1 VKQSLW
7 KHSGKY
13 ELWAR
18 KDSTFK
24 VKDDQELEVFE
35 VPMTVTPLSSLTDE
49 QKQKQPVDVVGVVRR
64 VSEVTTIKNSL
75 MKELEI
81 ADDSEVAC
89 LLTLWGSWTTIEV
102 SRGDIISVSKAN
114 ISTFN
119 TLSLYT
125 SPLSAV
131 TVNPNTNDTAL
142 RLSEWIVNTPVDVDS
157 YPLVGKEKRRKT
169 EKLAEISKSGTATV
183 TIKKIFFDHK
193 MTFIS
198 KKTGNIEFVLK
209 MAVEDESRR
218 LIVSGLCFL
227 FLDLFLFLFLFLFLL
242 LLSKLFLLPLQ
253 CSTPMQARFLAR
265 LPKKSRRGKTTATLL
280 SWRL

>member
-49 QKQKQPVDVVGVVRR
+49 QKQKQPVDVVGVIRR

-169 EKLAEISKSGTATV
+169 EKLANISKSGTATV

-227 FLDLFLFLFLFLFLL
+227 FLFLFSFSFSF
-242 LLSKLFLLPLQ
+242 SF
-253 CSTPMQARFLAR
+253 SSFVV
-265 LPKKSRRGKTTATLL
+265 
-280 SWRL
+280 